1 MTDSSS
7 NVKQDLSLE
16 SFIAMVRQDPDL
28 KAEIKAALTQDD
40 VIALAASKGY
50 GFDSSTIFRRWSKH
64 TDFTQD
70 TWMGW
75 FDE

>member
-1 MTDSSS
+1 
-7 NVKQDLSLE
+7 
-16 SFIAMVRQDPDL
+16 MVRQDPDL
-28 KAEIKAALTQDD
+28 KAQIKSAINQDE
-40 VIALAASKGY
+40 VIAIAASKGY
-50 GFDSSTIFRRWSKH
+50 EFDSSTILRRWSKH